1 MPRVNNL
8 KDLEKVL
15 KPYIKKAMTL
25 TRDQIFEIISQKI
38 SDYYSE
44 EVFNNP
50 LDESEPFMYTRTE
63 QLMESLTA
71 SNIKES
77 NGVYSFTVGFDDE
90 YLSFKYDGNPN
101 QPKKPHFNPATGKDV
116 LEWLNS
122 GLHGG
127 NVRGGHNYLDEAM
140 AEIESRYGGV
150 PQLFK
155 QNLKRVGLPI
165 K

>member
-1 MPRVNNL
+1 MSKIKNIS
-8 KDLEKVL
+8 DLENIV
-15 KPYIKKAMTL
+15 KPYIKKAMIL
-25 TRDQIFEIISQKI
+25 TRDQIFDVVSQKI

-50 LDESEPFMYTRTE
+50 FDESEPFMYVRTGK
-63 QLMESLTA
+63 LMESLTA

-77 NGVYSFTVGFDDE
+77 NGVYSFTVGFDDD
-90 YLSFKYDGNPN
+90 YLTFKYEGNPN
-101 QPKKPHFNPATGKDV
+101 QPKRPHFNQATGRDV
-116 LEWLNS
+116 LGWLNS

-127 NVRGGHNYLDEAM
+127 NVHGGHNYLDEAM
-140 AEIESRYGGV
+140 DEINTKYGGV
-150 PQLFK
+150 SQLFK